1 MFSLKG
7 HSCNIYDS
15 FKRTNICITIHLKA
29 IRNLYNRKIY
39 MKEEGTDKDMFV
51 DVGQTVSLE
60 RNNR

>member
-1 MFSLKG
+1 MTVLRG
-7 HSCNIYDS
+7 
-15 FKRTNICITIHLKA
+15 RITIHLKA